1 MTNFVIENDVMDFSE
16 SIITRENIDK
26 QLNHYAT
33 LLTVLMALKE
43 KFEAEDDREFDSD
56 AESLIDTDDTWT
68 TSDDDSENSINT
80 NDIERL
86 TDSDGN

>member
-1 MTNFVIENDVMDFSE
+1 MTNFVIENDVLDFSE

-43 KFEAEDDREFDSD
+43 KFEEEDDKEFDSD
-56 AESLIDTDDTWT
+56 AESLIDTDDISSCSTE
-68 TSDDDSENSINT
+68 SDE
-80 NDIERL
+80 
-86 TDSDGN
+86 

>member
-1 MTNFVIENDVMDFSE
+1 MTNFVIENDVMEMSE

-43 KFEAEDDREFDSD
+43 KFEAEDDKEFDSD
-56 AESLIDTDDTWT
+56 AESLIGTDDTWT
-68 TSDDDSENSINT
+68 TSDDSDEN
-80 NDIERL
+80 
-86 TDSDGN
+86 

>member
-1 MTNFVIENDVMDFSE
+1 MTNFVIENDVLEFSE

-43 KFEAEDDREFDSD
+43 KFEEEDDKEFDSD
-56 AESLIDTDDTWT
+56 AESLIDRDEK
-68 TSDDDSENSINT
+68 SSCSI
-80 NDIERL
+80 E
-86 TDSDGN
+86 DSDE

>member
-1 MTNFVIENDVMDFSE
+1 MANFVIEHDVLEFSE

-43 KFEAEDDREFDSD
+43 KFEEEDDKEFDSD
-56 AESLIDTDDTWT
+56 GESLIDTDDISSCSTE
-68 TSDDDSENSINT
+68 SDE
-80 NDIERL
+80 
-86 TDSDGN
+86 

>member
-1 MTNFVIENDVMDFSE
+1 MTNFVIENDVMEISE

-43 KFEAEDDREFDSD
+43 KFEAEDDKEFDSD
-56 AESLIDTDDTWT
+56 AESLIGTDDTWT
-68 TSDDDSENSINT
+68 TSDDDSDE
-80 NDIERL
+80 
-86 TDSDGN
+86 

>member
-1 MTNFVIENDVMDFSE
+1 MTNFVIENNVMEISE

-43 KFEAEDDREFDSD
+43 KFEAEDDKEFDSD
-56 AESLIDTDDTWT
+56 AESLIDTDDISSCST
-68 TSDDDSENSINT
+68 E
-80 NDIERL
+80 
-86 TDSDGN
+86 DSDE

>member
-1 MTNFVIENDVMDFSE
+1 MTNFVIEHDVLEFSE

-43 KFEAEDDREFDSD
+43 KFEEEDDKEFDSD
-56 AESLIDTDDTWT
+56 AESLIDTDDVSSCSTE
-68 TSDDDSENSINT
+68 SDE
-80 NDIERL
+80 
-86 TDSDGN
+86 

>member
-1 MTNFVIENDVMDFSE
+1 MTNFVIENDVMEMSE

-43 KFEAEDDREFDSD
+43 KFEAEDDKEFDSD
-56 AESLIDTDDTWT
+56 AESLIGTDDTWT
-68 TSDDDSENSINT
+68 TNDDSDEN
-80 NDIERL
+80 
-86 TDSDGN
+86 

>member
-1 MTNFVIENDVMDFSE
+1 MTNFVIENDVMEISE
-16 SIITRENIDK
+16 SIITRKNIDK

-56 AESLIDTDDTWT
+56 AESLIGTDDTWT
-68 TSDDDSENSINT
+68 TSDE
-80 NDIERL
+80 
-86 TDSDGN
+86 DSDE

>member
-1 MTNFVIENDVMDFSE
+1 MTNFVIENDVMETSE
-16 SIITRENIDK
+16 SIITREDIDK

-43 KFEAEDDREFDSD
+43 KFEEEDDREFDSD

-68 TSDDDSENSINT
+68 TSDDDSDNSINT

>member
-1 MTNFVIENDVMDFSE
+1 MTNFVIENNVMEISE

-43 KFEAEDDREFDSD
+43 KFEAEDDKEFDSD
-56 AESLIDTDDTWT
+56 AESLIDTSSI
-68 TSDDDSENSINT
+68 SDDD
-80 NDIERL
+80 
-86 TDSDGN
+86 

>member
-1 MTNFVIENDVMDFSE
+1 MTNFIIENDVMDFSE
-16 SIITRENIDK
+16 RIITRKNIDK

-68 TSDDDSENSINT
+68 TSDDDSDEN
-80 NDIERL
+80 
-86 TDSDGN
+86 

>member
-1 MTNFVIENDVMDFSE
+1 MTNFVIENDVMEISE
-16 SIITRENIDK
+16 SIITRENIDE

-43 KFEAEDDREFDSD
+43 KFEEEDDKEFDSD

-68 TSDDDSENSINT
+68 TSDE
-80 NDIERL
+80 
-86 TDSDGN
+86 DSDE

>member
-1 MTNFVIENDVMDFSE
+1 MTNFVIENDVMEISE

-43 KFEAEDDREFDSD
+43 KFEEEDDRDFDSD

-68 TSDDDSENSINT
+68 TSDDDSDNSINT

-86 TDSDGN
+86 TDSDEN

>member
-1 MTNFVIENDVMDFSE
+1 MTNFVIENDVMEMSE

-56 AESLIDTDDTWT
+56 AESRIDTDDTWT
-68 TSDDDSENSINT
+68 TSDDDS
-80 NDIERL
+80 
-86 TDSDGN
+86 DGN

>member
-1 MTNFVIENDVMDFSE
+1 MTNFVIENNVMEISE

-43 KFEAEDDREFDSD
+43 KFEAEDDKEFDSD

-68 TSDDDSENSINT
+68 TSDE
-80 NDIERL
+80 
-86 TDSDGN
+86 DSDEN

>member
-1 MTNFVIENDVMDFSE
+1 MTNFVIENNEMEISE

-43 KFEAEDDREFDSD
+43 KFEEEDDKEFDSD
-56 AESLIDTDDTWT
+56 AESLIDTDDISSCST
-68 TSDDDSENSINT
+68 E
-80 NDIERL
+80 
-86 TDSDGN
+86 DSDE

>member
-1 MTNFVIENDVMDFSE
+1 MTNFVIETDVMEMSE

-33 LLTVLMALKE
+33 LLTVLMALKLKE
-43 KFEAEDDREFDSD
+43 KFEEEDDKEFDSD

-68 TSDDDSENSINT
+68 TSDDDSDEN
-80 NDIERL
+80 
-86 TDSDGN
+86 

>member
-1 MTNFVIENDVMDFSE
+1 MTNFVIENDVMEISE

-43 KFEAEDDREFDSD
+43 KFEAEDDEEFDSD
-56 AESLIDTDDTWT
+56 AESLIDTDHTWT
-68 TSDDDSENSINT
+68 TSDDDSDNSINT